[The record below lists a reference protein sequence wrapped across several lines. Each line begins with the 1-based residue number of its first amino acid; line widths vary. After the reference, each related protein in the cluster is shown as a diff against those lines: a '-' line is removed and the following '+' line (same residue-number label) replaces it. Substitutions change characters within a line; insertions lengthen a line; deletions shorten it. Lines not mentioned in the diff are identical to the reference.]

1 MGIRSFP
8 FCPQM
13 DSMDCGPACLQMI
26 AKHNGKSYRLPD
38 IRSWCH
44 LDREGVSLKGIATGA
59 EKIGYRALAVKMPFA
74 APAHLPSLVAAPL
87 PLIVHWNQNHFVVV
101 YRITKK
107 HVWIA
112 DPAQGKLKLDYELF
126 CRHWQQENQEGIAL
140 LVEKGGVEES
150 LASDQSKAIGFT
162 FLQGYIRPYKKLL
175 LQVGLG
181 LLLGAVLSLIFPF
194 LTQSIVDVGIQNQ
207 NIDFIYL
214 VLIGQ
219 LFLFVSQTVVR
230 FLQNWILLHIGT
242 RVNVAL
248 ISDFLAKLMKLPL
261 GFFDSKMTGDLLQR
275 MGDHKRIEN
284 FLTNSTLSV
293 LFSTFN
299 LIVFGI
305 VLLIYSPMIFLVFLG
320 GAALYFIWIFL
331 FLAKRREI
339 DYRAFLQYSRNHD
352 VQIELVQGMQEIKLQ
367 GSQLKRRWQWAEIQA
382 KLFRVQVSGM
392 ALVQIQEAGA
402 LFISQFKDIVI
413 TVLAASAVIK
423 GSLTLGMML
432 AIQYI
437 IGQLNAPL
445 QQLVSFIQATQDA
458 KISLERLSEI
468 HEVKD
473 EVTKAKLPVADTVIG
488 GKLELQNISFR
499 YNELQDW
506 ILKDLSLTIPS
517 GKVTAIVGSSG
528 SGKTTLLKLLLGF
541 YQPEKGAIK
550 INNLNLQH
558 FDMDQWRQHCGAV
571 MQDGFIFSDSIANN
585 IAESDDYADYQRVQ
599 KAVYTANI
607 HEYIEDL
614 PLGYQTIIGA
624 RGNGLSQGQRQ
635 RLLIARAVYK
645 NPKYLFFDEATNALD
660 AKNERTIVERLNQFF
675 KNRTVV
681 IVAHRLSTVKHAD
694 QIIVLEEGVVIEQGT
709 HQALTSARGRYYDLV
724 KNQLE
729 LGV

>member
-1 MGIRSFP
+1 
-8 FCPQM
+8 
-13 DSMDCGPACLQMI
+13 
-26 AKHNGKSYRLPD
+26 
-38 IRSWCH
+38 
-44 LDREGVSLKGIATGA
+44 
-59 EKIGYRALAVKMPFA
+59 
-74 APAHLPSLVAAPL
+74 
-87 PLIVHWNQNHFVVV
+87 
-101 YRITKK
+101 
-107 HVWIA
+107 
-112 DPAQGKLKLDYELF
+112 
-126 CRHWQQENQEGIAL
+126 
-140 LVEKGGVEES
+140 
-150 LASDQSKAIGFT
+150 
-162 FLQGYIRPYKKLL
+162 
-175 LQVGLG
+175 
-181 LLLGAVLSLIFPF
+181 
-194 LTQSIVDVGIQNQ
+194 
-207 NIDFIYL
+207 
-214 VLIGQ
+214 
-219 LFLFVSQTVVR
+219 
-230 FLQNWILLHIGT
+230 
-242 RVNVAL
+242 
-248 ISDFLAKLMKLPL
+248 
-261 GFFDSKMTGDLLQR
+261 

-305 VLLIYSPMIFLVFLG
+305 VLLIYSPVIFLVFLG

-402 LFISQFKDIVI
+402 LFINQLKDIVI

-445 QQLVSFIQATQDA
+445 EQLVSFIQAAQDA

-473 EVTKAKLPVADTVIG
+473 EVTKAKLPIADTVIDG
-488 GKLELQNISFR
+488 ELELQNISFR

-585 IAESDDYADYQRVQ
+585 IAESDDYADYHRVQ

-607 HEYIEDL
+607 NEYIEGL
-614 PLGYQTIIGA
+614 PLGYQTIIGT

-645 NPKYLFFDEATNALD
+645 NPNYLFFDEATNALD
-660 AKNERTIVERLNQFF
+660 AKNERTIVERLNLFF

-681 IVAHRLSTVKHAD
+681 VVAHRLSTVKHAD
-694 QIIVLEEGVVIEQGT
+694 QIIVLEKGEVIEQGT
-709 HQALTSARGRYYDLV
+709 HQTLTSARGRYYDLV